1 MAPKDLNKTTLGGGT
16 AAAGPHYAVRHGNRT
31 IPLPLGETL
40 VGRGTDCQ
48 IVLDSPLVSR
58 RHAKIIVTPVGV
70 MVEDLGSING
80 VKIDSRPLKGRIE
93 VDVGTRVSVADE
105 MLEVVRLGEDRPAT
119 APEVK
124 KAVTVQV
131 RVEPESDE
139 VSVTA
144 RRKDAFS
151 LLARVVDKALALG
164 RGDEAERLMTSMLE
178 GALSEAEAGLKL
190 PSGLAEDAAR
200 YAIRIALATK
210 KPSWVDYAIRLFH
223 TLGRPFPSTSWRRPT
238 PSSASSPST
247 ARSCASTPRISIRR
261 PPAPRIASPSGA
273 SSPWPTPPRAHADP
287 APRSMA

>member
-223 TLGRPFPSTSWRRPT
+223 TLGRPLPLDVVEE
-238 PSSASSPST
+238 
-247 ARSCASTPRISIRR
+247 
-261 PPAPRIASPSGA
+261 
-273 SSPWPTPPRAHADP
+273 AHAVVGKLAIDRTLLRKYAADLDQKATSP
-287 APRSMA
+287 TDRFAVRRIQSLADAAARAR